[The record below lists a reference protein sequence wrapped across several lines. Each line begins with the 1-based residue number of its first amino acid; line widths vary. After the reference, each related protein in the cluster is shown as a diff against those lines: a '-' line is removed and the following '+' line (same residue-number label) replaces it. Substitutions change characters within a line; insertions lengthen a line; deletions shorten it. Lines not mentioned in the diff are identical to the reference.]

1 MTSVMERRNLVAGL
15 AMLIVAIFALTGT
28 ASARLA
34 HHKRAKG
41 PASEQTG
48 DPHETCVVHA
58 LPSSFMDQGEFGAA
72 SSVADVVEVECE
84 SVYAEKT
91 VTIGDDELY
100 NQCDKKLYWATP
112 SAYDDKTTGPSTT
125 VELDNDGN
133 ATVVLFGGPSCAAAS
148 TLLAA
153 HLDVAPYTTTVT
165 AFEVLPP
172 RPTPEG
178 VTASPA
184 GKIEGEVNSDVAT
197 IVQVEFSPVFAE
209 EPVNINAS
217 QLFSRCHIAP
227 KLFFVTMEEDG
238 PRIASEDSEELIG
251 LKLDN
256 DGNAFV
262 VLFGTASCAS
272 GPVMI
277 EASLENAPY
286 TTHTTM
292 FEVEPP
298 IPTNEAP
305 TTP

>member
-15 AMLIVAIFALTGT
+15 AIFIVAIFAFTGS

-34 HHKRAKG
+34 HHKRAKSPLSD
-41 PASEQTG
+41 PAG
-48 DPHETCVVHA
+48 HETCIVA
-58 LPSSFMDQGEFGAA
+58 AMPSSFMDQGEFGAA
-72 SSVADVVEVECE
+72 SSIADVVEVECE

-91 VTIGDDELY
+91 VTISDEELY
-100 NQCDKKLYWATP
+100 SQCDKRLYWATP
-112 SAYDDKTTGPSTT
+112 SAYDDKVTGPSTK

-148 TLLAA
+148 TLMSA

-172 RPTPEG
+172 RPTPPG
-178 VTASPA
+178 VSASPEK
-184 GKIEGEVNSDVAT
+184 KIEGEFESDVAT
-197 IVQVEFSPVFAE
+197 IIQVEFPPVFAE
-209 EPVNINAS
+209 EPVNINAA
-217 QLFSRCHIAP
+217 QLYSRCHISP
-227 KLFFVTMEEDG
+227 RTFFVGMEEDG
-238 PRIASEDSEELIG
+238 PRVLAYETEELVG

-277 EASLENAPY
+277 EASLEEAPY
-286 TTHTTM
+286 TTYTSE
-292 FEVEPP
+292 FEVLPP
-298 IPTNEAP
+298 VPTNEAP
-305 TTP
+305 VAG

>member
-1 MTSVMERRNLVAGL
+1 MERRNLVAGL
-15 AMLIVAIFALTGT
+15 AISIVAIFALTGT

-34 HHKRAKG
+34 HHKRAKSDA
-41 PASEQTG
+41 PPTA
-48 DPHETCVVHA
+48 HETCVVSA
-58 LPSSFMDQGEFGAA
+58 LPSTFMDQGEFGAA

-91 VTIGDDELY
+91 VTISDNELY
-100 NQCDKKLYWATP
+100 NQCDKKLYWAQP
-112 SAYDDKTTGPSTT
+112 SSYDNKNTGPSTT
-125 VELDNDGN
+125 VTLDNDGN

-148 TLLAA
+148 TLMAA

-172 RPTPEG
+172 RPTPPG
-178 VTASPA
+178 VSASPEK
-184 GKIEGEVNSDVAT
+184 KIEGEVNSDVAT
-197 IVQVEFSPVFAE
+197 IVQVEFPPVFAE
-209 EPVNINAS
+209 EPVNINVS
-217 QLFSRCHIAP
+217 QLYARCHIDP

-238 PRIASEDSEELIG
+238 PRVAAEGEELIG

-272 GPVMI
+272 GPSLV

-286 TTHTTM
+286 TTYTAN
-292 FEVEPP
+292 FEVLPP
-298 IPTNEAP
+298 VPTNEPPAAG
-305 TTP
+305 